1 MIVQAI
7 AYRSRTV
14 VAASFFILSGLSSQI
29 LEAQNFNS
37 LEKRLEQTDENL
49 DEMIQILNRLKGNKA
64 SSNETR
70 DSSTNDDSFD
80 EFEQYEF
87 TADLENERLFAEEAE
102 AEAAAGEAREIA
114 ERARIEQQR
123 LTTIKAEA
131 DKEAQR
137 QTQLE
142 AQARKQAEVEEA
154 ARIRAEIQER
164 ERLAQIAAAEQR
176 AQQLAKIEAQER
188 EAEKIRA
195 AEEQARVALEKQQQA
210 EARRQALQK
219 QQTNSRSGFAPVI
232 APSTEETLQ
241 AEAKSVASSNDK
253 KVSQRNVI
261 APTTASQAAKLNLS
275 QATQQQYKE
284 LESAKWL
291 VKSGDLTRANLAFIS
306 LLDNYGKT
314 SILPDILYWHGEVY
328 YLSANYDK
336 ALRNFALVKANF
348 SSHALMPDTL
358 LKIGAI
364 HKVNGDTKLSNE
376 VYQQLVNG
384 YPNSKAAK
392 LVKSGLY

>member
-1 MIVQAI
+1 MTVHAI

-14 VAASFFILSGLSSQI
+14 VAASFFILFGLSSQTVD
-29 LEAQNFNS
+29 AQDFNS

-64 SSNETR
+64 STNEVRNISTS
-70 DSSTNDDSFD
+70 DSSFD
-80 EFEQYEF
+80 EFERYEF
-87 TADLENERLFAEEAE
+87 EAELEAERLLAEEAE
-102 AEAAAGEAREIA
+102 AEAAAGDIA
-114 ERARIEQQR
+114 ERARKEQQR
-123 LTTIKAEA
+123 LAKIKEEADREAQVRRQAEA
-131 DKEAQR
+131 
-137 QTQLE
+137 
-142 AQARKQAEVEEA
+142 EEA
-154 ARIRAEIQER
+154 ARIRAEIQEQ
-164 ERLAQIAAAEQR
+164 ERLAEIAAAEEHAQR
-176 AQQLAKIEAQER
+176 LAKIEAQQR
-188 EAEKIRA
+188 EAEIIRA
-195 AEEQARVALEKQQQA
+195 EEEKARIALEKQQQA
-210 EARRQALQK
+210 EYRRQALQK
-219 QQTNSRSGFAPVI
+219 QQVKRTGFAPVI
-232 APSTEETLQ
+232 APSTEESLQ
-241 AEAKSVASSNDK
+241 AEARAKSAAVVKSNDK

-261 APTTASQAAKLNLS
+261 TPTPASQAARLNLS

-336 ALRNFALVKANF
+336 ALRNFALVNANF
-348 SSHALMPDTL
+348 NSHALMPDTL

-364 HKVNGDTKLSNE
+364 YKVNGDIKLSNE
-376 VYQQLVNG
+376 VYQQLVNT